1 MKNIGLHLD
10 GLLFKKA
17 ELDGEGKPHCS
28 YDCGFLAG
36 PVQDGMLAQFGSDSF
51 ATLKSEILPGGSPT
65 LCFDRAR
72 EFSKFVLPPW
82 AIWTRIRAVE
92 SKNRKWPCH
101 NAVGESFEID
111 LEEHLG
117 RLIKAEVSRVQGK
130 GALVVDDDLEL
141 SAQDRLIRYL
151 GGGVD
156 LLPKSVAC
164 VLSFIKGKQN
174 NELVTFNGKQVLIV
188 SVGMDRTTITRVTL
202 RWLDDNWEET
212 DSVTDGYLVPEI
224 EQKEQRVLP
233 PLSYISMDV
242 YSAASSKEYFEDTHE
257 RLFNLWANKTSALLG
272 HPILHWSSTGWH
284 EDFSLTSTTF
294 DQRIMGKVQDGLG
307 TENQNNPFSPKI
319 LKEHLD
325 EISDEEIDL
334 ILISDESFGFLT
346 DEILTGLKSLN
357 VDLELVE
364 EEISI
369 GALDFLEKQDLG
381 KPTYRERLPD
391 IFIRGQLEGSRP
403 DWFPLVK
410 SMGDFAHGGSEYNQR
425 MDFRAE
431 IEPYKENV
439 LINLKMGV
447 EDSDANLKRAEL
459 IFNFPSTE
467 KIVFDINVQVKAS
480 QGYGV
485 VSLIP
490 INSEEFRKKNGD
502 IILDWQKLEQGFIEE
517 DSGLAAPPANEI
529 ECLKYDN
536 QNSCYDN
543 ILNAFAVLT
552 VRGERLTIEEIRRYL
567 IEPAHGIHPGMRN
580 GLTFGSNPEEGIK
593 KLVLP
598 PQGWNETPGDVWI
611 EFLEFNET
619 LKILWDNLGRFNIAE
634 RSQLKDW
641 IARAGS
647 HLWSDTQEFII
658 EYLSYKIQSSRAVQF
673 IEAAGRSFHDPDS
686 VKIFIEQFKLVGWE
700 RAREIEDPFSDRETL
715 GMQQWFKAFS
725 FIFRTNEPVYKW
737 VPSHQFQ
744 IISKIFRYQVWCEWK
759 KFKKE
764 QLEQVLAA
772 DLLGNQTNFP
782 TNLSSPL
789 RQTFLACLYVLRLRE
804 ENYDLFGLTAT
815 EGPLKQDQE
824 FARKL
829 YQVLFESWLHIP
841 WFEPSEHLTQ
851 RVINTSVITPT
862 PNNWFRYL
870 FLWPEEQEVYSET
883 ELLEKYDLAEDLD
896 IMDSNQS
903 LQELLSDCENE
914 GWIAKK
920 DNGWA
925 IDAMPSQWKSA
936 FLYEEKLRKPIQI
949 KIARFLLKKA
959 DNSDLTITGMFTDVF
974 S

>member
-17 ELDGEGKPHCS
+17 KLDGEGKPYCS

-65 LCFDRAR
+65 VCFDRAR
-72 EFSKFVLPPW
+72 ELSKFVLPPW
-82 AIWTRIRAVE
+82 AIWKRIRAVE
-92 SKNRKWPCH
+92 SKNRKWACH
-101 NAVGESFEID
+101 NAVGESLEIN
-111 LEEHLG
+111 LEEDLG

-141 SAQDRLIRYL
+141 SVQDRLIRYF
-151 GGGVD
+151 GGEID
-156 LLPKSVAC
+156 LLPRCVAC
-164 VLSFIKGKQN
+164 VFSFIKEKQN
-174 NELVTFNGKQVLIV
+174 NELFTLSGKKVLVV
-188 SVGMDRTTITRVTL
+188 SVGMDRTTITKVTL
-202 RWLDDNWEET
+202 RWLDENWEET

-224 EQKEQRVLP
+224 EQKEQRVLT
-233 PLSYISMDV
+233 PLSYIPMDV
-242 YSAASSKEYFEDTHE
+242 YSAASSIEYFEDTHE
-257 RLFNLWANKTSALLG
+257 RLFNLWSYQTSALLG

-529 ECLKYDN
+529 ECLEYDPI
-536 QNSCYDN
+536 SAPYVAVTE
-543 ILNAFAVLT
+543 AFGDLT
-552 VRGERLTIEEIRRYL
+552 TACGTNEIIEIRRIL
-567 IEPAHGIHPGMRN
+567 IDPTYGIHPKMCN
-580 GLTFGSNPEEGIK
+580 GLTFGSDPKAGIEQ
-593 KLVLP
+593 LVL
-598 PQGWNETPGDVWI
+598 QGWGKLSEEVWD
-611 EFLEFNET
+611 EFLEFNES
-619 LKILWDNLGRFNIAE
+619 LKILWDNLGRFNIEE

-841 WFEPSEHLTQ
+841 WFEPSEHLAQ

-862 PNNWFRYL
+862 PSKCFLYL

-903 LQELLSDCENE
+903 LQELLSDYENE

-936 FLYEEKLRKPIQI
+936 FLYEDKIRKPIQI